1 MAYISEPSLV
11 DPQKVAYVD
20 KLRRIHHLP
29 DPVTHLHLFQM
40 QKFPSISFLPLEAL
54 NESWVF
60 FVLSDSYLSTMG
72 GIILSE
78 QKFTDRQVSMPYRRA
93 QQNFSNF
100 FAQAPVALHD
110 LGSEGAFPRKSHLGE
125 LLIACFF
132 LCILNASSGD
142 RLVKLV
148 IFREYPS
155 LIFFVYP

>member
-1 MAYISEPSLV
+1 MAYIREPSV
-11 DPQKVAYVD
+11 DQQKVVHVD
-20 KLRRIHHLP
+20 KLTRIHHLP
-29 DPVTHLHLFQM
+29 VPVAHPHLFQK
-40 QKFPSISFLPLEAL
+40 QKFPSINFLSLEAL

-125 LLIACFF
+125 LLIACFLF
-132 LCILNASSGD
+132 
-142 RLVKLV
+142 
-148 IFREYPS
+148 
-155 LIFFVYP
+155 FFVSDLECQFWRSVG

>member
-1 MAYISEPSLV
+1 MAFISEPSLV

-29 DPVTHLHLFQM
+29 DPVTHPHLFQM
-40 QKFPSISFLPLEAL
+40 QKSPSINFLSLEAL

-110 LGSEGAFPRKSHLGE
+110 LEPYPANHTLESYSLHV
-125 LLIACFF
+125 FF
-132 LCILNASSGD
+132 LCILNVSSGD